1 MDFFAH
7 QESARR
13 QSRRLIVL
21 FALAVFAVA
30 AAITVVVVFVVAIG
44 QAGEGEEL
52 SGSVLERN
60 PILPWVTAAVV
71 LAVIGLA
78 SLWKTARLRGGGGI
92 VARALGGTLVS
103 PDSRDPAYRRLRNVV
118 EEIAIASGVPVP
130 GIYVLE
136 REAAINAFAAGFAPG
151 DAVVAVT
158 RGTLDQLSRDELQGV
173 VAHEFSHILNGD
185 MRLNL
190 RLMGVLFGL
199 MLIGLAGREFLLNA
213 RGGSGGRDGAAI
225 FLIALAVM
233 IIGYLGL
240 FFARLIKAGVSRQR
254 EFLADASAV
263 QFTRQT
269 VGIAGALKKIAA
281 FPSGSKLE
289 TADAEE
295 VSHMLFGDGVGYSAL
310 MATHPPLPARI
321 SRLEGRFD
329 ATALADLKRD
339 MARKLGAVAQA
350 PAMATPSA
358 ASDVAEA
365 AGVAAMA
372 AVPLPAAR
380 ATIAVEPGRVAAQ
393 VANPASDDY
402 RIAGSIH
409 DSIPGRLVQA
419 AGERESAP
427 ALVLALALNRDENV
441 RSAQFETVRGQLSE
455 RDAGR
460 MWELGA
466 EIAEL
471 HPMQRLPLAALAFPA
486 LRRRPKPELEAL
498 LAALERLIHA
508 DGRVDLFEY
517 CLARVVATH
526 LREAMA
532 PGRERPMGSA
542 RIVALKDPV
551 ALVLAVLAQHGHER
565 AEDAAKAYA
574 AGMTHLFRDRFPAY
588 APPAAWMGKLDA
600 ALMALDR
607 LAPAGKQLLLE
618 ALVKAMSHDGRIAVA
633 EAELLRAVCARLHC
647 PLPPML
653 AA

>member
-21 FALAVFAVA
+21 FGLAVFAVA
-30 AAITVVVVFVVAIG
+30 AAITAVVVFVVAIG

-92 VARALGGTLVS
+92 VARALGGTQVPS
-103 PDSRDPAYRRLRNVV
+103 DSRDPAYRRLRNVV

-158 RGTLDQLSRDELQGV
+158 RGALDQLSRDELQGV

-225 FLIALAVM
+225 FVIALAVM
-233 IIGYLGL
+233 IIGFLGL

-321 SRLEGRFD
+321 ARLEGRFD
-329 ATALADLKRD
+329 TAALADLKRD
-339 MARKLGAVAQA
+339 MARKLGAATQA
-350 PAMATPSA
+350 PAKATPSA
-358 ASDVAEA
+358 ASDVAQP

-372 AVPLPAAR
+372 LPAASS
-380 ATIAVEPGRVAAQ
+380 TIAISPERVSAQ
-393 VANPASDDY
+393 VASPASDDY

-409 DSIPGRLVQA
+409 DSIPGRLAAA

-427 ALVLALALNRDENV
+427 AMMLALALNRDENV
-441 RSAQFETVRGQLSE
+441 RATQFETAREQLSE
-455 RDAGR
+455 HDAAR

-498 LAALERLIHA
+498 LAVLERLIHA
-508 DGRVDLFEY
+508 DGRIDLFEY